1 MRNTLITIGINVNEA
16 WTYNA
21 SFNFKFAQGSTFNG
35 KLTASLVSGDGTT
48 LASSSSSVSGADSTD
63 WKEFFVTL
71 KPTASASGVNNTFTV
86 TLDGAS
92 AASETVFFSLFSL
105 FPPTFKNRA
114 NGIRLDLAEVGY
126 CINL

>member
-35 KLTASLVSGDGTT
+35 RLTASLVSGDGTT
-48 LASSSSSVSGADSTD
+48 LASSSSTVSGADSTD

-92 AASETVFFSLFSL
+92 TAGETVFFSLFSL